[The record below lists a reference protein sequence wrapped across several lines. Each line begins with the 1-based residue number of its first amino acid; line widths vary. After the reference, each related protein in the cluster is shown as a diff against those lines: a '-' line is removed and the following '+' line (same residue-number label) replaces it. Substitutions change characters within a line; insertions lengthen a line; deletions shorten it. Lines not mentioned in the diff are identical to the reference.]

1 MLKKIVSV
9 FLAFTLLFSISVLFA
24 SAEGETDVVKEEIKT
39 NYPKLDLTALPGNK
53 PMVIGAVEDVTDETC
68 LYLYIYNPLKE
79 NIYGGS
85 IFDLSVECQDSEG
98 KTISLKIG
106 VIAFSVVDKSFDSE
120 FYKVRINLYGK
131 SSVMSEYDAIH
142 TYSWNE
148 VYIKTA
154 AVNGYKNIQKCM
166 YKFDYTGD
174 KTTISYEQ
182 SEVVTLDVHHTWY
195 RSKGKVEK
203 TSIFDEIH
211 TVYFSI
217 PDEYTK
223 YYSNLYSVAST
234 YTKKHTTPIIIG
246 TNSQIIRRN
255 PNRPDLCIKDVPFLS
270 KDFEH
275 GYLYDDL
282 LLGEKSVLKSEFC
295 ANISSG
301 KEVIYNVDYWIDD
314 LYYYFHCTDEIE
326 EDEDLKITSEELLAY
341 VEKCES
347 QGLNLKLFDSS
358 EYVPWSEKTINEKF
372 ESISYSTQIEGNL
385 GALQDEYGI
394 WIGTLF
400 WLNRGSPTKL
410 QEIAERYAVDVPDKD
425 IPPTS
430 YLQLCDDNV
439 IKEASNL
446 SLQAFSD
453 KYLINVDDV
462 PEFKD
467 FLNKNKNVVLYRY
480 DVVDYYSE
488 EIVLVSQD
496 GTGVPEVVE
505 DGHRYC
511 AVQEYAYYGFRV
523 IDVTFQEGDTF
534 VSLCVNS
541 HPQNFASDPGLETD
555 DPPIVWNPD
564 IKLIK
569 DDGMRLLITVVVVL
583 VGIVVVISGVKYFI
597 NAIASSGSNKKNE

>member
-1 MLKKIVSV
+1 MIKKIISV
-9 FLAFTLLFSISVLFA
+9 FLTFTFLFSAFCIFA

-68 LYLYIYNPLKE
+68 LYLYIYNPNKE
-79 NIYGGS
+79 VIKSGNVNVLS
-85 IFDLSVECQDSEG
+85 IECHNAEG
-98 KTISLKIG
+98 KKNSFKIEL
-106 VIAFSVVDKSFDSE
+106 IAFSIIAQSSDGY
-120 FYKVRINLYGK
+120 FYKVRIDLSGK
-131 SSVMSEYDAIH
+131 ASRMSGYDAKHI
-142 TYSWNE
+142 YSWNR
-148 VYIKTA
+148 VDIRTTTNAYS
-154 AVNGYKNIQKCM
+154 NIQSCM
-166 YKFDYTGD
+166 FSFVYTG
-174 KTTISYEQ
+174 KETTISYEQ

-203 TSIFDEIH
+203 SSIFDEIH

-217 PDEYTK
+217 PDEYTE

-326 EDEDLKITSEELLAY
+326 EDEDLKITSEEFFAY

-347 QGLNLKLFDSS
+347 QNLNLKLFDSS
-358 EYVPWSEKTINEKF
+358 EYVPWSEKNINEKF

-410 QEIAERYAVDVPDKD
+410 QEIADRYLVDVPDKD
-425 IPPTS
+425 IPSTS

-439 IKEASNL
+439 IKDASNL

-467 FLNKNKNVVLYRY
+467 FLSKNKNVVLYRF

-511 AVQEYAYYGFRV
+511 AVQQYAYYAFRV
-523 IDVTFQEGDTF
+523 IDVTFQDGDTF

-541 HPQNFASDPGLETD
+541 HPQNFASDPGLEKD
-555 DPPIVWNPD
+555 DPPI
-564 IKLIK
+564 IK
-569 DDGMRLLITVVVVL
+569 DPEPETLGEDIIRLLISIAAVL
-583 VGIVVVISGVKYFI
+583 VGVAIILIGLKYFLDV
-597 NAIASSGSNKKNE
+597 IASSGSDKKNE